1 MSNIVSLSAY
11 KATKQNH
18 MKKQISNSTNAVNS
32 SEPIHFSDQEIQ
44 DMLHEDEVRLM
55 NGLEPKYD
63 FRSLIRA
70 QIQNAINESDYSSKH

>member
-1 MSNIVSLSAY
+1 
-11 KATKQNH
+11 
-18 MKKQISNSTNAVNS
+18 MKKQISNSINAVNS